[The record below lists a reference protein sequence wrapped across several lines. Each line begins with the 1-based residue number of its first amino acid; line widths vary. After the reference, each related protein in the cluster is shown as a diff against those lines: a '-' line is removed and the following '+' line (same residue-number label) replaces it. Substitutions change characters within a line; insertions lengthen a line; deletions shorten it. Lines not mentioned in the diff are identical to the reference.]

1 MARWDRPDG
10 ARDSPNSSNAALSSV
25 ARSSED
31 VATEA
36 PSDVK
41 PSNDTKL
48 HRRISMTERLS
59 GNADNER
66 RARKENNTE
75 RLRYIIDEPQLRSLF
90 REFLRANFCE
100 ENLSFYLDV
109 QDFKKKFNITSSA
122 VAATANTPAALA
134 AAASSSTSSSSTP
147 RQQKVTPGQLAME
160 RHHES
165 LVHMAVVIYNTYL
178 APSSQCELN
187 IDHGLRN
194 ELSGYLSDV
203 ITNLTGKAFQGRV
216 EIEQANAFNA
226 TQLNT
231 MIRLY
236 ERIQTHVFRLMA
248 TDSVP
253 KVSSSLVCVD
263 RISRRPPVH

>member
-1 MARWDRPDG
+1 
-10 ARDSPNSSNAALSSV
+10 
-25 ARSSED
+25 
-31 VATEA
+31 
-36 PSDVK
+36 
-41 PSNDTKL
+41 
-48 HRRISMTERLS
+48 MTEKL
-59 GNADNER
+59 NAKDDADKKNH
-66 RARKENNTE
+66 KESNTE

-90 REFLRANFCE
+90 RDFLRTNFCE
-100 ENLSFYLDV
+100 ENLSFYLEV
-109 QDFKKKFNITSSA
+109 QDFKRRFNITSSA
-122 VAATANTPAALA
+122 MAAVGPAARGQR
-134 AAASSSTSSSSTP
+134 S
-147 RQQKVTPGQLAME
+147 TPGQAAME

-165 LVHMAVVIYNTYL
+165 LIQMAFMIYNTYL

-216 EIEQANAFNA
+216 EMEQANAFNA
-226 TQLNT
+226 TQLQT

-253 KVSSSLVCVD
+253 KV
-263 RISRRPPVH
+263 RRFPRPGESY